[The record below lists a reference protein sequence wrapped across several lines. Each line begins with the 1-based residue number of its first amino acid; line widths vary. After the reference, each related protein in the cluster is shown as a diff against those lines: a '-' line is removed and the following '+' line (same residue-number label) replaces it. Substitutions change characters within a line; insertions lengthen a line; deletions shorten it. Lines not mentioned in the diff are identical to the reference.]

1 MLNEEESKYFEKWSD
16 LQTNGQFHKR
26 IILGLI
32 GLIGILGLI
41 ILFAGNST
49 PLVVERDVS
58 IYRALSVERT
68 ELRPTKEAVA
78 DLASEFV
85 KIRYEW
91 NSFEPKTITKK
102 LEPLTTEDFR
112 TRLLEEIGKKSFQ
125 NKQGESVEQSLAR
138 VRPDVS
144 EKAIIVSFDRVLR
157 INNIPVVVPTQV
169 SLLLAE
175 GPKTYFNPLGLY
187 VNGLIEHEDR

>member
-26 IILGLI
+26 VILGLI

-41 ILFAGNST
+41 IMFAGNST
-49 PLVVERDVS
+49 PLVVERDISV
-58 IYRALSVERT
+58 YRVLSAERT
-68 ELRPTKEAVA
+68 VLQPTKESVA

-85 KIRYEW
+85 KVRYEW
-91 NSFEPKTITKK
+91 SSFDPKTITKK
-102 LEPLTTEDFR
+102 IEPFTTEDFR
-112 TRLLEEIGKKSFQ
+112 SRLLEEIGKKSFQ

-138 VRPDVS
+138 IRPDVT
-144 EKAIIVSFDRVLR
+144 EKVIIVSFDRVLR
-157 INNIPVVVPTQV
+157 INNIPIVVPTQV
-169 SLLLAE
+169 SLLLVE

>member
-26 IILGLI
+26 VILGLI

-49 PLVVERDVS
+49 PLIVERDAS

-78 DLASEFV
+78 ELVTEFV
-85 KIRYEW
+85 KVRYEW
-91 NSFEPKTITKK
+91 SSFDPKTITKK
-102 LEPLTTEDFR
+102 IEPFTTEDFR
-112 TRLLEEIGKKSFQ
+112 NRLLEEIGKKSFQ
-125 NKQGESVEQSLAR
+125 NKQGDSVEQSLSR
-138 VRPDVS
+138 IRPEIT

-157 INNIPVVVPTQV
+157 INNIPIVVPTQV

-175 GPKTYFNPLGLY
+175 GPKTHFNPLGLY